1 MVINKNM
8 RETVAMSRKF
18 FLVTIVVAALSLT
31 ACTNTLND
39 IDEDGGI
46 SGDIVYPKMS
56 DATLEEGVFVTK
68 DDLSMVLPGV
78 VKRDLY
84 RSLGRPHFKERNG
97 AREWN
102 YILKFR
108 GEDKKIDS
116 CLLKVV
122 FDKDK
127 VAQRF
132 YWEPEN
138 CPIKN

>member
-1 MVINKNM
+1 MVNNKNK
-8 RETVAMSRKF
+8 RVATFMNQKF
-18 FLVTIVVAALSLT
+18 FLVTIMAAALSLT

-39 IDEDGGI
+39 IDDDGVI
-46 SGDIVYPKMS
+46 SGDIVYPEMS

-68 DDLSMVLPGV
+68 DDLSVVLPGV
-78 VKRDLY
+78 AKRDLY
-84 RSLGRPHFKERNG
+84 RSIGRPHFKERNG

-108 GEDKKIDS
+108 GEDKQIES
-116 CLLKVV
+116 CLLKVI
-122 FDKDK
+122 FDEDK

-138 CPIKN
+138 CSIKN